1 MRFVY
6 LRRPSSLN
14 DVAQTLWCRYNCVL
28 FCYFFPLIYTLAE
41 YSVRSRNLVRP
52 LMEQQC
58 SALVMLEVCRGIT
71 GFLRL

>member
-1 MRFVY
+1 MM
-6 LRRPSSLN
+6 LRRHFG
-14 DVAQTLWCRYNCVL
+14 VGIIVFYFVI
-28 FCYFFPLIYTLAE
+28 FFPLIYTLAG